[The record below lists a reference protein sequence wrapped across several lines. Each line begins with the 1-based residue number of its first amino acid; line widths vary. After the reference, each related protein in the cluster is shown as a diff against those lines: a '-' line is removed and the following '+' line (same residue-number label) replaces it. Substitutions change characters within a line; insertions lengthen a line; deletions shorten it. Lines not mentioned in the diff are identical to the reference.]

1 MSEIPVITDRLDSW
15 KEIASYVGRNVR
27 TVIRWEQGGGLPVHR
42 IPVGQRQA
50 VFAYRHEI
58 DAWLQSGVIDHD
70 ILAIAAESLP
80 ATPEPTLIFDADAL
94 PRQSWIGRNVR
105 WIRWAMAAAAFL
117 AVGGFVVHSLT
128 APRQIRFTGIT
139 QLTNDGAPKD
149 GLVTDGKELY
159 FGERREGRIAL
170 STVSVD
176 GGPIR
181 VIPTPMINAL
191 PESMSPDGKQLLALA
206 RVGEEQEHALWIVR
220 VNGGGSRQV
229 GKIFCHS
236 AAWSPNGLRIA
247 YSTGNGIYLNTQSGD
262 HMQQLQSVAG
272 VPEHLNWSLDGR
284 RLRFELRDVAT
295 GQSSLWELALAGKEQ
310 SEVVSLTPLHV
321 RFNQCCQ
328 PLATLDNAGRAFISV
343 NGFPHSRLG
352 FLEKSLGLSGSRFA
366 TVELSDQLHDIYT
379 LAVDRNARKLFAVSG
394 GTAGNELLQYN
405 RVTREFKPL
414 LPGIDAKDVSY
425 SRDGQ
430 WIAYVEMH
438 GKSLWVS
445 RADGSQR
452 RQIEV
457 PALEMELPSWAP
469 DGRSIAF
476 MARLPDS
483 PWRIFVVPTAGG
495 SPSEASSGTDNQG
508 APTWS
513 PDGRWLMYGNVK
525 CQEVGSCAI
534 RKVNLSTGQVL
545 TLPGSEGM
553 GTARWSPNGRYVAA
567 LNTERHQVY
576 TLDVHTGRWQK
587 MADNVSGNDLNWSA
601 DSRYLFASRPIGDKP
616 EVLRMSL
623 ANGKVESAVDLSDFS
638 KMGGRVDTWFG
649 IAPDGSIIFMRWL
662 DQTDVY
668 SLKFEER

>member
-1 MSEIPVITDRLDSW
+1 
-15 KEIASYVGRNVR
+15 
-27 TVIRWEQGGGLPVHR
+27 
-42 IPVGQRQA
+42 
-50 VFAYRHEI
+50 
-58 DAWLQSGVIDHD
+58 
-70 ILAIAAESLP
+70 
-80 ATPEPTLIFDADAL
+80 
-94 PRQSWIGRNVR
+94 
-105 WIRWAMAAAAFL
+105 
-117 AVGGFVVHSLT
+117 
-128 APRQIRFTGIT
+128 
-139 QLTNDGAPKD
+139 
-149 GLVTDGKELY
+149 
-159 FGERREGRIAL
+159 
-170 STVSVD
+170 
-176 GGPIR
+176 
-181 VIPTPMINAL
+181 
-191 PESMSPDGKQLLALA
+191 
-206 RVGEEQEHALWIVR
+206 
-220 VNGGGSRQV
+220 
-229 GKIFCHS
+229 
-236 AAWSPNGLRIA
+236 
-247 YSTGNGIYLNTQSGD
+247 
-262 HMQQLQSVAG
+262 
-272 VPEHLNWSLDGR
+272 
-284 RLRFELRDVAT
+284 
-295 GQSSLWELALAGKEQ
+295 
-310 SEVVSLTPLHV
+310 
-321 RFNQCCQ
+321 
-328 PLATLDNAGRAFISV
+328 
-343 NGFPHSRLG
+343 
-352 FLEKSLGLSGSRFA
+352 
-366 TVELSDQLHDIYT
+366 
-379 LAVDRNARKLFAVSG
+379 
-394 GTAGNELLQYN
+394 
-405 RVTREFKPL
+405 
-414 LPGIDAKDVSY
+414 
-425 SRDGQ
+425 
-430 WIAYVEMH
+430 MH

-567 LNTERHQVY
+567 LYTERHQVY
-576 TLDVHTGRWQK
+576 TLDVHSGRWQK